1 MAIVTKI
8 GDKGKTRIG
17 GKLVSKR
24 SKIIEAV
31 GEIDELSAVIGVA
44 KERLVGWEKILNKVW
59 EDLYLI
65 SGRIAGYK
73 TEIDLKDGI
82 KLMEQDI
89 KKMEEELGEVK
100 NFLRPGE
107 GLEPNFNWLRTV
119 TRRVEREI
127 VGLSKVQK
135 LDGDILIWLNRL
147 SDYWF
152 TLGRYEGRKS

>member
-1 MAIVTKI
+1 M
-8 GDKGKTRIG
+8 
-17 GKLVSKR
+17 SKR